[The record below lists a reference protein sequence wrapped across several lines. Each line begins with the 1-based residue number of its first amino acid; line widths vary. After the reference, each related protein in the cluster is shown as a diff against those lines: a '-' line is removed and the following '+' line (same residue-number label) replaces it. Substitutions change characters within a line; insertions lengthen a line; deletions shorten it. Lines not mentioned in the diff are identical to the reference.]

1 MECRCGP
8 ELLSSDLQAHRA
20 ALKRENP
27 IRANTKWLSMNGSKT
42 PDEFRGFLTISR
54 RVFHTKGKLVGLAE
68 FLPQDYEPFYQ
79 GWQDPAT
86 QRNFNSMHDG
96 ESYEDFLAMF
106 THPEKPQRFTA
117 AIVRLQDLATV
128 GHINLAPA
136 HLEPDLGIWI
146 YEPFRFKGYGTEAVR
161 LAVDYIFRELNLDY
175 IIAGIYE
182 FNRSSVNL
190 FTKVG
195 FAREPKPD
203 EAEESV
209 FGEGQIVQLGFR
221 LNRQIWAIFSKVEI
235 YSFPPAA
242 WSRPGWL
249 RGLSSAKDTGHPS
262 DAGCAKIDVG

>member
-1 MECRCGP
+1 
-8 ELLSSDLQAHRA
+8 
-20 ALKRENP
+20 
-27 IRANTKWLSMNGSKT
+27 MNGSKT
-42 PDEFRGFLTISR
+42 RDDSR

-79 GWQDPAT
+79 AWQDPAT
-86 QRNFNSMHDG
+86 QRNFNSTHDW

-106 THPEKPQRFTA
+106 THPDRPPQRFTA
-117 AIVRLQDLATV
+117 TIVCLQDQATV
-128 GHINLAPA
+128 GRISLAPA

-161 LAVDYIFRELNLDY
+161 LAVDYIFRELKLDY

-182 FNRSSVNL
+182 FNRPSVNL

-195 FAREPKPD
+195 FAREPELD

-221 LNRQIWAIFSKVEI
+221 LNRRI
-235 YSFPPAA
+235 
-242 WSRPGWL
+242 
-249 RGLSSAKDTGHPS
+249 
-262 DAGCAKIDVG
+262 